1 VKKNLVGIIM
11 EMKSCLQDV
20 VRGHWIKMSG
30 SNSTLFR
37 VGLQGP
43 IGLEHVSQH
52 GGIAPS

>member
-1 VKKNLVGIIM
+1 MKKNLVGIIM